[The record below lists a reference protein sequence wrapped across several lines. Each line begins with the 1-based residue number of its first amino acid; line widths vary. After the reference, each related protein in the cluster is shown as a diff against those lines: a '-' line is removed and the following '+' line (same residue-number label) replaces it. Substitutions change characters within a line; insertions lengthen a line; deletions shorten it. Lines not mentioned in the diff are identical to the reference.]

1 MHISI
6 QYKIS
11 IHETDGMYK
20 QKSGEMQQENEWATR
35 VVKNGRTREKHS
47 ARRLQ
52 SGGPL
57 CIMKTLS
64 QLRGERN
71 AERRNRRAT
80 AGSVDSTDGFLRCG
94 GTVRYTGSVNR
105 EDNGFG
111 RGPMKNVFLNRNYR
125 LVFFG
130 ALVSNVGA
138 LLYSF
143 AVSFYILEI
152 TENNAFLQ
160 GLYLALCGAV
170 SLIFMPIGGVMGDRF
185 HKGKIMFVCD
195 YLKGGVIL
203 LATLAMILLKTT
215 TAHLVI
221 LFVAGILGNAIG
233 GIFTP
238 ASGALLPHIVEERQL
253 QQANSYFSVMHS
265 LQSIVGV
272 VLAGVLYATVP
283 IHLLFLIVGVCYL
296 LSGVSEMFIR
306 YAHERPEGKLT
317 VRSALSDFAEG
328 LRYLKMQKALL
339 VLMIAILF
347 INFFSAPVTS
357 NFIPFF
363 VKTDLAGAEHYLFDS
378 FLTPELWSSVLSVL
392 IGASSMIGALVLS
405 ARPQKEKV
413 GRRVSVLLAIE
424 AVILLGLTVGYWIL
438 VHRGVS
444 LNVFLLVMSF
454 GCLLTGLAVVN
465 INVPTTTTL
474 MRIVD
479 KSMLSKVNSVISISS
494 QGLIP
499 IASVLAGAI
508 LQGLGSTA
516 LLLFCTIGF
525 IITAVMLLVNPKT
538 KEI

>member
-1 MHISI
+1 
-6 QYKIS
+6 
-11 IHETDGMYK
+11 
-20 QKSGEMQQENEWATR
+20 
-35 VVKNGRTREKHS
+35 
-47 ARRLQ
+47 
-52 SGGPL
+52 
-57 CIMKTLS
+57 
-64 QLRGERN
+64 
-71 AERRNRRAT
+71 
-80 AGSVDSTDGFLRCG
+80 
-94 GTVRYTGSVNR
+94 
-105 EDNGFG
+105 
-111 RGPMKNVFLNRNYR
+111 MKNVFLNRNYR

-347 INFFSAPVTS
+347 INFFFAPVTS

-392 IGASSMIGALVLS
+392 
-405 ARPQKEKV
+405 
-413 GRRVSVLLAIE
+413 LAVE

-444 LNVFLLVMSF
+444 LNAFLLVMSF

>member
-1 MHISI
+1 
-6 QYKIS
+6 
-11 IHETDGMYK
+11 
-20 QKSGEMQQENEWATR
+20 
-35 VVKNGRTREKHS
+35 
-47 ARRLQ
+47 
-52 SGGPL
+52 
-57 CIMKTLS
+57 
-64 QLRGERN
+64 
-71 AERRNRRAT
+71 
-80 AGSVDSTDGFLRCG
+80 
-94 GTVRYTGSVNR
+94 
-105 EDNGFG
+105 
-111 RGPMKNVFLNRNYR
+111 MKNVFQNRNFR

-152 TENNAFLQ
+152 TGNNAFLQ

-185 HKGKIMFVCD
+185 NKGRIMFVCD

-203 LATLAMILLKTT
+203 LTTAAMLLLRTPE
-215 TAHLVI
+215 AHLVI
-221 LFVAGILGNAIG
+221 LFLAGILGNAIG
-233 GIFTP
+233 GVFSP

-253 QQANSYFSVMHS
+253 QQANSYFSVMRS
-265 LQSIVGV
+265 LESIVGV
-272 VLAGVLYATVP
+272 VLAGVLYATLK
-283 IHLLFLIVGVCYL
+283 IHLLFFIVGVCYVA
-296 LSGVSEMFIR
+296 SGVSEMFIR
-306 YAHERPEGKLT
+306 YAHERPAGKLT
-317 VRSALSDFAEG
+317 LKNALSDFGEG
-328 LRYLKMQKALL
+328 LRYIKAQKALL
-339 VLMIAILF
+339 ALMIAILF
-347 INFFSAPVTS
+347 INFFFAPVTA

-363 VKTDLAGAEHYLFDS
+363 IKTDLAGAEHYLFDS

-392 IGASSMIGALVLS
+392 IGASSTIGALILS
-405 ARPQKEKV
+405 AKPQAEKV
-413 GRRVSVLLAIE
+413 GRRVSRLLLAE
-424 AVILLGLTVGYWIL
+424 SGILSCLTVAYWVL

-444 LNVFLLVMSF
+444 LNAFLLTMAV

-516 LLLFCTIGF
+516 LLLFCTVGF
-525 IITAVMLLVNPKT
+525 IITAVMLLVNPRT
-538 KEI
+538 KDI

>member
-1 MHISI
+1 MNE
-6 QYKIS
+6 YKAGDS
-11 IHETDGMYK
+11 MT
-20 QKSGEMQQENEWATR
+20 N
-35 VVKNGRTREKHS
+35 VF
-47 ARRLQ
+47 
-52 SGGPL
+52 
-57 CIMKTLS
+57 
-64 QLRGERN
+64 
-71 AERRNRRAT
+71 RNRN
-80 AGSVDSTDGFLRCG
+80 F
-94 GTVRYTGSVNR
+94 
-105 EDNGFG
+105 
-111 RGPMKNVFLNRNYR
+111 R

-152 TENNAFLQ
+152 TDNNAFLQ

-170 SLIFMPIGGVMGDRF
+170 NLIFMPIGGVMGDRF

-203 LATLAMILLKTT
+203 SATLAMITLRTP

-221 LFVAGILGNAIG
+221 LFIAGILGNAIG
-233 GIFTP
+233 GVFAP
-238 ASGALLPHIVEERQL
+238 ASSALLPHIVEDAQL

-265 LQSIVGV
+265 LQSIIGV
-272 VLAGVLYATVP
+272 VLAGVLYAAMP
-283 IHLLFLIVGVCYL
+283 IHLLFLIVGVCYVA
-296 LSGVSEMFIR
+296 SGVSEMFIR

-317 VRSALSDFAEG
+317 VKSALADFGEG
-328 LRYLKMQKALL
+328 LRYIKAQKALL

-347 INFFSAPVTS
+347 INFFFVPVTS

-363 VKTDLAGAEHYLFDS
+363 IKTDLAGAEHYLFDS

-405 ARPQKEKV
+405 ARPQAEKV
-413 GRRVSVLLAIE
+413 GRRVSLLLGVE
-424 AVILLGLTVGYWIL
+424 AVILLGMTGGYWIL

-444 LNVFLLVMSF
+444 LNAFLILMCA
-454 GCLLTGLAVVN
+454 GCLLTGVTIVN
-465 INVPTTTTL
+465 INIPTTTTL

-479 KSMLSKVNSVISISS
+479 KSMLGKVNSVISISS

-508 LQGLGSTA
+508 LQGVGSTA
-516 LLLFCTIGF
+516 LLLFCTAGF
-525 IITAVMLLVNPKT
+525 IVTAVMLLANPRT

>member
-1 MHISI
+1 
-6 QYKIS
+6 
-11 IHETDGMYK
+11 
-20 QKSGEMQQENEWATR
+20 
-35 VVKNGRTREKHS
+35 
-47 ARRLQ
+47 
-52 SGGPL
+52 
-57 CIMKTLS
+57 
-64 QLRGERN
+64 
-71 AERRNRRAT
+71 
-80 AGSVDSTDGFLRCG
+80 
-94 GTVRYTGSVNR
+94 
-105 EDNGFG
+105 
-111 RGPMKNVFLNRNYR
+111 MKNVFQNRNFR

-152 TENNAFLQ
+152 TGNNAFLQ

-185 HKGKIMFVCD
+185 NKGRIMFVCD

-203 LATLAMILLKTT
+203 LTTAAMLLLRTPE
-215 TAHLVI
+215 AHLVI
-221 LFVAGILGNAIG
+221 LFLAGILGNAIG
-233 GIFTP
+233 GVFSP

-253 QQANSYFSVMHS
+253 QQANSYFSVMRS
-265 LQSIVGV
+265 LESIVGV
-272 VLAGVLYATVP
+272 VLAGVLYATLK
-283 IHLLFLIVGVCYL
+283 IHLLFFIVGVCYVA
-296 LSGVSEMFIR
+296 SGVSEMFIR

-317 VRSALSDFAEG
+317 LKNALSDFGEG
-328 LRYLKMQKALL
+328 LRYIKAQKALL

-347 INFFSAPVTS
+347 INFFFAPVTA
-357 NFIPFF
+357 NFIPCFI
-363 VKTDLAGAEHYLFDS
+363 KTDLAGAEHYLFDS

-392 IGASSMIGALVLS
+392 IGASSTIGALILS
-405 ARPQKEKV
+405 AKPQAEKV
-413 GRRVSVLLAIE
+413 GRRVSRLLLAE
-424 AVILLGLTVGYWIL
+424 SGILSCLTVAYWVL

-444 LNVFLLVMSF
+444 LNAFLLTMAV

-516 LLLFCTIGF
+516 LLLFCTVGF
-525 IITAVMLLVNPKT
+525 IITAVMLLVNPRT
-538 KEI
+538 KDI